1 MFSNSMQIVILKTDF
16 LFFLLLTG
24 IFLYSLLVFKD
35 KQLLGIWRQVLRKP
49 FAIASGMVLF
59 FYVTVCLLDSIHFK
73 HLEDDRTSQEISS
86 VLDYLFEPISK
97 QVETTYSAPFAYSS
111 FVKETLID
119 DDGTV
124 GRTFPRLKYGGSHLL
139 DPKTEYWSD
148 IWGSIIQS
156 LCMGL
161 IFWSVLLFIYYS
173 FSYRGKPKSFVGF
186 INIVLIS
193 SVSFRVF
200 WVTFLVFC
208 LLFSFLFVFGGDY
221 HILGTD
227 KVGNDVLYQ
236 SFKSIRTG
244 VLIGTLTTL
253 LALPFALIF
262 GVTAGYFGGWIDDVI
277 QFLYTTLSSIPGVL
291 LIAAAALML
300 EIYMS
305 KHSDIYMSVVARA
318 DLRLLALCMIIGITS
333 WTTLCRYVRAETLKL
348 REMDFVAAATALG
361 ASKLRVLFRHVT
373 PNLMHLVMITLVL
386 DFSGLVLAEAALSY
400 IDIGVDPSMESW
412 GNMINSAR
420 LELAR
425 EPVVWWSLGS
435 AFFFMLFLVL
445 AANIFADSTRD
456 AFDPKTND

>member
-1 MFSNSMQIVILKTDF
+1 MINYEPLSTIISASGLRLILVEGYPSPWGHAVKAMMEYKGLIYRTGAQKAGEDNVELSNWSGVNSGPIVAWDSGAPLNRWNDIL
-16 LFFLLLTG
+16 FLLERL
-24 IFLYSLLVFKD
+24 SPERNLVPKD
-35 KQLLGIWRQVLRKP
+35 GS
-49 FAIASGMVLF
+49 IAR
-59 FYVTVCLLDSIHFK
+59 
-73 HLEDDRTSQEISS
+73 E
-86 VLDYLFEPISK
+86 
-97 QVETTYSAPFAYSS
+97 
-111 FVKETLID
+111 
-119 DDGTV
+119 
-124 GRTFPRLKYGGSHLL
+124 FPRLKFGGAHLI
-139 DPKTEYWSD
+139 DPEIDYWPD
-148 IWGSIIQS
+148 IWISLIYI
-156 LCMGL
+156 LCMGF
-161 IFWSVLLFIYYS
+161 IFWLVLLFTYYL
-173 FSYRGKPKSFVGF
+173 FSYRSKPESVMSFV
-186 INIVLIS
+186 NLVLIS
-193 SVSFRVF
+193 SISSRVF
-200 WVTFLVFC
+200 WVALLGFC
-208 LLFSFLFVFGGDY
+208 LLFAFLLVFAGHY

-305 KHSDIYMSVVARA
+305 KHADIYMSVVARA

-400 IDIGVDPSMESW
+400 IDIGVDP
-412 GNMINSAR
+412 
-420 LELAR
+420 
-425 EPVVWWSLGS
+425 
-435 AFFFMLFLVL
+435 
-445 AANIFADSTRD
+445 
-456 AFDPKTND
+456 